1 VTAVDAS
8 GCEITEL
15 VRVLVKISKDV
26 WWPNVISAN
35 GDKINDYFNVYGKR
49 VRIVKSLA
57 IYDRWGEQVYKAENL
72 LDANKGGREIGWNG
86 SFRGEL
92 VMPGVYVFVADIEFE
107 GSSGSEIYKGDF
119 TVIR

>member
-1 VTAVDAS
+1 M
-8 GCEITEL
+8 
-15 VRVLVKISKDV
+15 
-26 WWPNVISAN
+26 ISAN

>member
-1 VTAVDAS
+1 M
-8 GCEITEL
+8 
-15 VRVLVKISKDV
+15 

-72 LDANKGGREIGWNG
+72 LDANKGGREIGGMVASW
-86 SFRGEL
+86 EL